1 MDCKRIRVPLADIRP
16 SDLNPR
22 RDMGDIAALAASIEA
37 TGGEPVNPP
46 VVVRDGGVWRIVDGE
61 RRYRAL
67 VELAGGDDGREVA
80 VLAVEGM
87 DAASEAVA
95 MLATDDKRRLDEAEL
110 SGGVQTMLAL
120 GVDEERIE
128 RASRATRGQIAAARM
143 MAPLVPEGAQ
153 VTLDQMLAASEL
165 PDEQAAEVLAA
176 GAGWRYRVSQIK
188 EERRR
193 AERAEKVR
201 RAVERSGVPV
211 ADAAPEGMAESA
223 TWWDRGDGGIK
234 ELSAMLGRHDGTC
247 RAVVG
252 DGRVKVYAPEGFE
265 PDEPEDP
272 ARAERERERAA
283 CRDLGRRMAMGLL
296 GSWRDVPWRYPEV
309 LQAARARR
317 EAPSAVADWGAEGMW
332 ADMSAGVQPGRYE
345 VLFALLC
352 IAQRISFGVTNQWMG
367 DEENARRARE
377 ALDGIDLLRLAGFE
391 PAEGDAWLMGR
402 LRSVADG
409 AGE

>member
-1 MDCKRIRVPLADIRP
+1 MDCKRIRVSLADIRP

-67 VELAGGDDGREVA
+67 MELAGGDDGREVA

-165 PDEQAAEVLAA
+165 PEDQAAEVLAA
-176 GAGWRYRVSQIK
+176 GGSWRYKVSELKDAQ
-188 EERRR
+188 RR
-193 AERAEKVR
+193 AAREEKVR

-211 ADAAPEGMAESA
+211 ADEAPEGMAVSA
-223 TWWDRGDGGIK
+223 TWWDYSGRTIRD
-234 ELSAMLGRHDGTC
+234 LSAMLGRHDGTC
-247 RAVVG
+247 RAVLG
-252 DGRVKVYAPEGFE
+252 DGCVRVYAPEGFE

-272 ARAERERERAA
+272 ARAEREREEAA
-283 CRDLGRRMAMGLL
+283 CDDLGRRMAMWLL
-296 GSWRDVPWRYPEV
+296 ASWRDVPWRCPE
-309 LQAARARR
+309 LRSAALARR
-317 EAPSAVADWGAEGMW
+317 EAPHAVMDWGAEGMW
-332 ADMSAGVQPGRYE
+332 ADMSEGVQPGRYE
-345 VLFALLC
+345 VLFALLD
-352 IAQRISFGVTNQWMG
+352 IAIKISFGVTNQWMSDG
-367 DEENARRARE
+367 GNAARARRA
-377 ALDGIDLLRLAGFE
+377 LDGVDLYRLVGFE
-391 PAEGDAWLMGR
+391 PSAGDAWLMGR
-402 LRSVADG
+402 LRSVADR